1 MSGIVVEKK
10 DGKTI
15 ITVVQKE
22 SERDGDEPRRN
33 RSAEALEPQ
42 EGRRRTFLH
51 DVIGRRLLFHLAT
64 GEDVEGILDG
74 FDHDSLRI
82 EDAFLF
88 GDKKEWHADWL
99 IVERRQLVAVSPAGR
114 LRQRPP
120 RSDSP

>member
-15 ITVVQKE
+15 ITVIQKE
-22 SERDGDEPRRN
+22 SEKEDEGSRRN
-33 RSAEALEPQ
+33 RSAEAQELQ

-51 DVIGRRLLFHLAT
+51 DVVGRRLLFHLAT
-64 GEDVEGILDG
+64 GEEVEGILDG
-74 FDHDSLRI
+74 FDHDALRV
-82 EDAFLF
+82 EDAFFF
-88 GDKKEWHADWL
+88 GDQKEWHADWV

-114 LRQRPP
+114 LRRRPP

>member
-22 SERDGDEPRRN
+22 TDKAGEDSRRD
-33 RSAEALEPQ
+33 RSAEEAVPH
-42 EGRRRTFLH
+42 EGGRRTFLH

-64 GEDVEGILDG
+64 GEEVEGILDG
-74 FDHDSLRI
+74 FDQDFLRI

-88 GDKKEWHADWL
+88 GDHREWQADWMIL
-99 IVERRQLVAVSPAGR
+99 ERRQLVAVCPAGR
-114 LRQRPP
+114 LRRRPP
-120 RSDSP
+120 RGDAT

>member
-22 SERDGDEPRRN
+22 SERDSEPEDRAS
-33 RSAEALEPQ
+33 RSRESS
-42 EGRRRTFLH
+42 GRRTFLH

-64 GEDVEGILDG
+64 GEEVEGILDG
-74 FDHDSLRI
+74 FDHEFLRI
-82 EDAFLF
+82 EDAFLT
-88 GDKKEWHADWL
+88 GPKKEWHADWM

-114 LRQRPP
+114 P
-120 RSDSP
+120 RKRNSRDDTL